1 MSSIAQTVRDERKAF
16 AASMYSDVQIIY
28 ANRLAPRLEGG
39 ANAPIVRRGPRILGE
54 NTKAADEIFNHGKVT
69 RRVVA

>member
-1 MSSIAQTVRDERKAF
+1 
-16 AASMYSDVQIIY
+16 MYSDVQIIY